1 MTHKF
6 INKKDDHNERVI
18 KSKDMTQSIISKQDI
33 LQPHRESLDI
43 INIQILSLLSER
55 MKICMKIAEIKAEQ
69 DIPMMQ
75 PQRITALL
83 AMLKDKSTDFG
94 LRPEYT
100 ELIFQLVIEET
111 CHQEE
116 KLIDKLLRE
125 KKNNNEN
132 IAH

>member
-1 MTHKF
+1 MTLSM
-6 INKKDDHNERVI
+6 IN
-18 KSKDMTQSIISKQDI
+18 KQDI
-33 LQPHRESLDI
+33 LQPHRESLDV
-43 INIQILSLLSER
+43 INMQILTLLSER

-75 PQRITALL
+75 PQRITSLL
-83 AMLKDKSTDFG
+83 DILRDKSTDFG

-100 ELIFQLVIEET
+100 ELVFRLVIEET
-111 CHQEE
+111 CRQEE
-116 KLIDKLLRE
+116 ELIDQLLRE

>member
-1 MTHKF
+1 
-6 INKKDDHNERVI
+6 
-18 KSKDMTQSIISKQDI
+18 MTQSIITKQDV
-33 LQPHRESLDI
+33 LQPHRESLDV
-43 INIQILSLLSER
+43 INMQILSLLSER

-75 PQRITALL
+75 PQRITSLL

-111 CHQEE
+111 CRQEE
-116 KLIDKLLRE
+116 TLIDKLLRE